1 MPDKLKPITCARDCP
16 EHLYADWDSE
26 GEFTHEGD
34 PEAAS
39 E

>member
-1 MPDKLKPITCARDCP
+1 MFTKPLCRCARDCP
-16 EHLYADWDSE
+16 EHLYNDWDSD